1 MKTALPVCPVSIVL
15 LVFGL
20 LTAACSNS
28 GNSSTTT
35 PTATGPS
42 TEIFAGTLPIQG
54 SGFFSFTVGT
64 TGQVSITLA
73 SLTTIKPGPALSSVM
88 GLGVGS
94 PLGTDCSMTNSV
106 TTAPALAAQLVN
118 SLTPA
123 IYCTRIYDL
132 GNLTA
137 PVNFTIRIVHP

>member
-1 MKTALPVCPVSIVL
+1 MKTTLRVF

-20 LTAACSNS
+20 LTPACSN
-28 GNSSTTT
+28 NPTT
-35 PTATGPS
+35 PTTPTGPS
-42 TEIFAGTLPIQG
+42 TEIFAGTLPVQG

-64 TGQVSITLA
+64 AGQVSITLA
-73 SLTTIKPGPALSSVM
+73 SLTATKPGPALSSVM

-106 TTAPALAAQLVN
+106 AAAPALTAQLVN

-137 PVNFTIRIVHP
+137 PVNFTIRIVHN